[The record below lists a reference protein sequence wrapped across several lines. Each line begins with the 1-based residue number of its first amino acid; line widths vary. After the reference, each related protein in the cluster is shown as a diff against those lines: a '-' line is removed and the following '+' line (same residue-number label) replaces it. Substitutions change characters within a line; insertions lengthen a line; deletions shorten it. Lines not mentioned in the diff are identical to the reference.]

1 MEDWKIMAENYCNGL
16 ELTQWLIT
24 LQPSMPSPSC
34 TNGISVLRKHHTAV
48 VCSHTFK
55 HVDLQIEVSI
65 VLQSQ
70 NIIIGMSMMLEE
82 VVFNSD
88 IVVTSF

>member
-1 MEDWKIMAENYCNGL
+1 MANHTPTIHAFPHHAWMESK
-16 ELTQWLIT
+16 
-24 LQPSMPSPSC
+24 
-34 TNGISVLRKHHTAV
+34 SVPWQHDTAV

-55 HVDLQIEVSI
+55 HVDFQIEVSI

-82 VVFNSD
+82 VVFNSN